1 MLLCLA
7 ISAIRVGS
15 SLLVLVHGS
24 CMQICRDNCAA
35 SNVRAG
41 QLSQPLQVFTD
52 VLFPRLLPHGVGG
65 NSRAKPTTAP
75 QSSRLALNWSFSICA
90 RVSAPID
97 NREAMY
103 PSQPWCRSW
112 LERGG

>member
-1 MLLCLA
+1 MLLCLTILA
-7 ISAIRVGS
+7 MHVESPLPVS
-15 SLLVLVHGS
+15 VHGS
-24 CMQICRDNCAA
+24 CMQICKDNCAT

-52 VLFPRLLPHGVGG
+52 ALFPRLLPHGVGE

-75 QSSRLALNWSFSICA
+75 QSSRLAPNRSFSICA
-90 RVSAPID
+90 RVFAPID
-97 NREAMY
+97 SREAMY
-103 PSQPWCRSW
+103 PSRAWCRSW